1 MPVYDPQRN
10 EMARRMGSGGQ
21 GAAPGGLSPA
31 MGSPPPRPGVGGQH
45 PPGGA
50 PQQMAGPSRLEPMLQ
65 QVLQI
70 LVEGRPEDLDAFGK
84 FQGQLA
90 ELVLSHQQG
99 QGMPQ
104 QTQAGAGTPGMPP
117 TPQLG

>member
-10 EMARRMGSGGQ
+10 EMARRMGSQ
-21 GAAPGGLSPA
+21 GAAPGGLSPTQ
-31 MGSPPPRPGVGGQH
+31 GSPPPPPGVGGQY

-50 PQQMAGPSRLEPMLQ
+50 PQEMGASRIEPMLQ

-70 LVEGRPEDLDAFGK
+70 LVEGRPEDLEAFGK

-90 ELVLSHQQG
+90 ELVQSHQQG
-99 QGMPQ
+99 QGQPQ
-104 QTQAGAGTPGMPP
+104 QTPVGAGTPGMPP

>member
-1 MPVYDPQRN
+1 MPVYDAARN
-10 EMARRMGSGGQ
+10 EMARRMGSGQ

-31 MGSPPPRPGVGGQH
+31 MGSPPPPPGAGGQY
-45 PPGGA
+45 PSGGA
-50 PQQMAGPSRLEPMLQ
+50 PQMAQSQLEPLLQ

-90 ELVLSHQQG
+90 ELVQSHQQG

-104 QTQAGAGTPGMPP
+104 QTPAGAGTPGMPP
-117 TPQLG
+117 TPVR